1 VQALIST
8 SNILARIGVQSSS
21 EKRLQSPETV
31 FVRDVGDDATS
42 PYSQQ
47 TSKDAG
53 AFPPLKRFLLVLS
66 VLFLVPVH
74 LRAWTSG
81 ELLIWTDADRWH
93 GLAPIAKKNRER
105 FWNQGQY

>member
-21 EKRLQSPETV
+21 EKRLQSPETA
-31 FVRDVGDDATS
+31 FVRIGDDAT

-53 AFPPLKRFLLVLS
+53 AFPPLKRFLLVLL

-105 FWNQGQY
+105 FWDQGQY